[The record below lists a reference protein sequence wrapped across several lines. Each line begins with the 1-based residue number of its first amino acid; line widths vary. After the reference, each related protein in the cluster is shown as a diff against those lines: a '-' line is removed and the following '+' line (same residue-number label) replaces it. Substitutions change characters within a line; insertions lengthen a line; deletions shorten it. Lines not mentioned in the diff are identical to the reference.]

1 MTLRE
6 AFKERILLLD
16 GAMGSLLMKG
26 NNDELSLSQPE
37 KILDIHRRYIAAGV
51 DVITTNT
58 FSSQRISQHEYHLEE
73 QIVAM
78 NRAAVRLARQAA
90 SEVTDRQV
98 YVLGDVGPTSK
109 MLSMS
114 DDVNDPAARAIT
126 FDELES
132 AYLEQIQTLVD
143 EGVDGILI
151 ETIFDTLN
159 AKAAIS
165 ACLKAGAPEI
175 LLSMTVSDAS
185 GRTLSGQTV
194 QAFVTSVLHA
204 HPLAVGLN
212 CGLGAE
218 GLLPYLRQM
227 SACAPCYVSCHP
239 NAGLPNQFG
248 GYDDTP
254 QEMVRQMQSFLDEG
268 LVNMIGGCCGTT
280 PEHIAAF
287 RTMLDANTQA
297 TRKPAVLDAS
307 LRLSGLEP
315 LVASP
320 RTFLK
325 VGERCNVA
333 GSRKFLKL
341 ISEKKYDEALDIAR
355 KQVEDGAMVI
365 DVNMDDGL
373 LEAQQE
379 MQTFLNLLA
388 SDPAVSR
395 VPIMVDSSRFEVI
408 EAGLK
413 CCQGKGVVN
422 SISLKMGEAEF
433 LERAAVVR
441 RLGAAVIAM
450 CFDEEGQATDYER
463 RIAVCQRMYD
473 LLTQKAGFAPEDIIF
488 DPNVLTV
495 ATGMAEH
502 AAYAQDF
509 IRATRWVTDHL
520 PSTRVSGGLSNL
532 SFAFRGNNYLRE
544 SMHSVF
550 LHHAIANGMGMA
562 IMNPATEVLYKSIPL
577 ELRMAITEVIL
588 NTDVDASEELIEI
601 AQRMSE
607 AQANAKAEGR
617 KYDPKAIFAPALQ
630 QGEVQTERDGER
642 RTNASSS
649 VLSDS
654 TPESRLQEALR
665 KGVTTNLESDL
676 KALLD
681 RGVAP
686 LQIISGPLMAGMN
699 EVGQLFGEGKM
710 FLPQVVKTART
721 MKRAVEILDP
731 YLKQQQAPADLQDE
745 VSARKVASAD
755 LQGEVSTQKVAPA
768 DLQAEVSAQKVAPAN
783 LQAEVSTQKVAPA
796 DLQAEVSTQKVASA
810 DLQGEVSTQKV
821 APADLQGEVSAQ
833 KVPSADL
840 QSHSARGRVV
850 IATVKGDVH
859 DIGKN
864 IVAVI
869 LACNGFEV
877 IDLGVMVPADTI
889 VQTAIEKHADFISL
903 SGLITPSLEE
913 MCVVA
918 RAMQEAGLQIPLM
931 VGGAT
936 TSPIHTAV
944 RIAPCYEGPVFHV
957 RDAATNPGL
966 AMRLLDPQQRNEVIE
981 SNRAEQQRIRMQ
993 QAQREQLRE
1002 AQQQT
1007 SRALGEASPLER
1019 RLQIDWSQVPAV
1031 QPPFVGSRIQPSIPV
1046 AQLVPLI
1053 DWLYFYWPWR
1063 VKEDSEEGRK
1073 LYADAQKL
1081 LAELEQD
1088 EAYAVQVA
1096 QAFYPAQGLEDRI
1109 RITLRH
1115 NEHEPDCPCCN
1126 QALDLP
1132 TPRQQKQS
1140 GTCLAL
1146 CDYVHDY
1153 VGAFACTVS
1162 PKFVERLE
1170 ALKAT
1175 HGGSDY
1181 DVLLLQTLGD
1191 RLAEAA
1197 AEYLSRKLKAEN
1209 EWGGIRPAVGYPS
1222 LPDQKSIFQLARLVD
1237 MQGIG
1242 IRLTENGAMYPQAS
1256 VCGLYI
1262 AYPEAEYFEVK

>member
-16 GAMGSLLMKG
+16 GGMGSLLMKG
-26 NNDELSLSQPE
+26 NNDQLSLTQPE
-37 KILDIHRRYIAAGV
+37 KILDIHRRYVAAGA
-51 DVITTNT
+51 DVLTTNT
-58 FSSQRISQHEYHLEE
+58 FSSQRVSQHEYHLED
-73 QIVAM
+73 QVVAM

-90 SEVTDRQV
+90 DEATDRQV
-98 YVLGDVGPTSK
+98 FVLGDVGPTSK

-126 FDELES
+126 FDELEA
-132 AYLEQIQTLVD
+132 AYLEQIQVLVD

-194 QAFVTSVLHA
+194 EAFVTSVLHA
-204 HPLAVGLN
+204 NPLAVGLN

-227 SACAPCYVSCHP
+227 STCAPCYVSCHP

-254 QEMVRQMQSFLDEG
+254 EEMARQIQTFLDER

-287 RTMLDANTQA
+287 RQLLDAQPEA
-297 TRKPAVLDAS
+297 RREPKSLDAS
-307 LRLSGLEP
+307 LRLAGLET
-315 LVASP
+315 LVASSK
-320 RTFLK
+320 TFVR

-341 ISEKKYDEALDIAR
+341 INEKMYDEALDIAR

-373 LEAQQE
+373 LDAQQE

-388 SDPAVSR
+388 SDPSISR

-413 CCQGKGVVN
+413 CCQGKCVVN
-422 SISLKMGEAEF
+422 SISLKMGEEGF
-433 LERAAVVR
+433 LERARIVK

-463 RIAVCQRMYD
+463 RIRVCQRMFD
-473 LLTQKAGFAPEDIIF
+473 LLTQQAGFAPSDIIF

-509 IRATRWVTDHL
+509 IRATRWVTDNL
-520 PSTRVSGGLSNL
+520 AGSRVSGGLSNL

-562 IMNPATEVLYKSIPL
+562 IMNPATEVIYKTIPL
-577 ELRMAITEVIL
+577 ELRLAITEVLL
-588 NTDVDASEELIEI
+588 NTDPDASEELIEI

-607 AQANAKAEGR
+607 AQAKAKEEGR
-617 KYDPKAIFAPALQ
+617 KYDPKAIFAPAAQ
-630 QGEVQTERDGER
+630 QGENQPVASGER
-642 RTNASSS
+642 SSN
-649 VLSDS
+649 S
-654 TPESRLQEALR
+654 TTQALESSPESRLQEALR
-665 KGVTTNLESDL
+665 KGVTNTLEADL
-676 KALLD
+676 KALID
-681 RGVAP
+681 RGDAP
-686 LQIISGPLMAGMN
+686 LDIISGPLMAGMN
-699 EVGQLFGEGKM
+699 EVGRLFGEGKM

-721 MKRAVEILDP
+721 MKKAVEILDP
-731 YLKQQQAPADLQDE
+731 YIKNAQRASSGLPKGGAELRNNSAAGQYDAADLQG
-745 VSARKVASAD
+745 VSAGLKKDVAELQRGSAD
-755 LQGEVSTQKVAPA
+755 LQKDVAELRNNSA
-768 DLQAEVSAQKVAPAN
+768 AEQNDAVGLQQ
-783 LQAEVSTQKVAPA
+783 
-796 DLQAEVSTQKVASA
+796 
-810 DLQGEVSTQKV
+810 
-821 APADLQGEVSAQ
+821 
-833 KVPSADL
+833 PSAEL
-840 QSHSARGRVV
+840 QNTAARGRVV

-877 IDLGVMVPADTI
+877 IDLGVMVPAAQI
-889 VQTAIEKHADFISL
+889 VQTAVDRHADIVSL

-913 MCVVA
+913 MCTVA
-918 RAMQEAGLQIPLM
+918 RAMEEAGLQIPLM

-944 RIAPCYEGPVFHV
+944 RIAPCYSGPVFHV
-957 RDAATNPGL
+957 RDAAMNPGL
-966 AMRLLDPQQRNEVIE
+966 AMRLLDPAQHDEVVVA
-981 SNRAEQQRIRMQ
+981 NRAEQERIRQ
-993 QAQREQLRE
+993 QQSQREQLRE
-1002 AQQQT
+1002 ARQQT
-1007 SRALGEASPLER
+1007 SRALGESSPLER
-1019 RLQIDWSQVPAV
+1019 RLQIDWTQVPQV
-1031 QPPFVGSRIQPSIPV
+1031 QPPFIGSKVLPAVPV
-1046 AQLVPLI
+1046 SELIPLI

-1063 VKEDSEEGRK
+1063 VKEDSDEGKK
-1073 LYADAQKL
+1073 LYADAKML
-1081 LAELEQD
+1081 LDELAQD
-1088 EAYAVQVA
+1088 EAYAVQVS
-1096 QAFYPAQGLEDRI
+1096 QAFYPAQGLDDRI
-1109 RITLRH
+1109 HITLRH

-1126 QALDLP
+1126 QTLDIP

-1140 GTCLAL
+1140 GTCLSL

-1170 ALKAT
+1170 QLKAI

-1197 AEYLSRKLKAEN
+1197 AEYMSRKLKAESD
-1209 EWGGIRPAVGYPS
+1209 WGGIRPAVGYPS
-1222 LPDQKSIFQLARLVD
+1222 LPDQKSIFLLERLVD
-1237 MQGIG
+1237 MKSIG

-1262 AYPEAEYFEVK
+1262 AYNQAEYFEVK